1 MSDSARINLTNC
13 VTNPFELHENLN
25 VSNDEKYLNTGN
37 QQRSKL
43 SDMYYSQTNIDF
55 LKNEIINQIYKKT
68 SGKYRIV
75 KQSEDELVI
84 VMKSIYLQYAR
95 NSDVDIQLQI
105 NVLNKHVLDYCVD
118 NVYVNLLQY
127 VKYIDDI
134 TKEQTV
140 IDRPQN
146 VDVKGNK
153 TLMPNHFV

>member
-55 LKNEIINQIYKKT
+55 LQNEIINQIYKKT

-75 KQSEDELVI
+75 KQSEDELII

>member
-13 VTNPFELHENLN
+13 VTNPFELYENLN
-25 VSNDEKYLNTGN
+25 VSNDNKYLNTGN
-37 QQRSKL
+37 QQRTKL

-55 LKNEIINQIYKKT
+55 LQNEIINQVYKKT

-84 VMKSIYLQYAR
+84 VMKSIFLQYAR
-95 NSDVDIQLQI
+95 NSDVDVQLQI
-105 NVLNKHVLDYCVD
+105 NTLNKHVLDYCVND
-118 NVYVNLLQY
+118 VYTNLLQY

-134 TKEQTV
+134 TKEQVV

>member
-13 VTNPFELHENLN
+13 KSNPFELYENLN
-25 VSNDEKYLNTGN
+25 ISNQDKYLNTGN
-37 QQRSKL
+37 QQRTKL

-55 LKNEIINQIYKKT
+55 LQNEIINQVYKKT

-84 VMKSIYLQYAR
+84 VMKSIFLQYAR
-95 NSDVDIQLQI
+95 NSDVDVQLQI
-105 NVLNKHVLDYCVD
+105 NILNKHVLDYCVND
-118 NVYVNLLQY
+118 VYTNLLQY

-134 TKEQTV
+134 TKEQVV

>member
-13 VTNPFELHENLN
+13 VTNPFELYENLN
-25 VSNDEKYLNTGN
+25 VSNDNKYLNTGN
-37 QQRSKL
+37 QQRTKL

-55 LKNEIINQIYKKT
+55 LQNEIINQVYKKT

-84 VMKSIYLQYAR
+84 VMKSIFLQYAR

-105 NVLNKHVLDYCVD
+105 NILNKHVLDYCVND
-118 NVYVNLLQY
+118 VYTNLLQY

-134 TKEQTV
+134 TKEQVV

>member
-13 VTNPFELHENLN
+13 HSNPFELYENLN

-55 LKNEIINQIYKKT
+55 LQNEIINQIYKKT

-140 IDRPQN
+140 IDRPKN

>member
-13 VTNPFELHENLN
+13 VTNPFELYENLN

-55 LKNEIINQIYKKT
+55 LQNEIINQIYKKT

-140 IDRPQN
+140 IDRPKN

>member
-13 VTNPFELHENLN
+13 VTNPFELYENLN
-25 VSNDEKYLNTGN
+25 VSNDNKYLNTGN
-37 QQRSKL
+37 QQRTKL

-55 LKNEIINQIYKKT
+55 LQNEIINQVYKKT

-84 VMKSIYLQYAR
+84 VMKSIFLQYAR
-95 NSDVDIQLQI
+95 NSDVDVQLQI
-105 NVLNKHVLDYCVD
+105 NILNKHVLDYCVND
-118 NVYVNLLQY
+118 VYTNLLQY

-134 TKEQTV
+134 TKEQVV

>member
-13 VTNPFELHENLN
+13 VTNPFELYENLN
-25 VSNDEKYLNTGN
+25 VSNDNKYLNTGN
-37 QQRSKL
+37 QQRTKL

-55 LKNEIINQIYKKT
+55 LQNEIINQVYKKT

-84 VMKSIYLQYAR
+84 VMKSIFLQYAR
-95 NSDVDIQLQI
+95 NSDVDVQLQI
-105 NVLNKHVLDYCVD
+105 KTLNKYVLDYCVD

-134 TKEQTV
+134 TKEQVV

>member
-55 LKNEIINQIYKKT
+55 LQNEIINQIYKKT

-140 IDRPQN
+140 IDRPKN